1 MSALDSDVPPL
12 ATSSV
17 FIIRSSVAISA
28 PKQKVWDVLLD
39 FPSYSEWNP
48 YIRTQELIS
57 EEDKKPL
64 LSQIAA
70 PGRRIRLR
78 LNTPP
83 TMDDVHKKASTVEE
97 ILTHVDSD
105 TFRFAWRFATPA
117 RWLITAERWQVLR
130 DSDDGPGGQTTV
142 YETWE
147 FFGGLLAYL
156 IRFFMGAKLQ
166 AAFDAM
172 SRALKERAE
181 RAR

>member
-1 MSALDSDVPPL
+1 
-12 ATSSV
+12 
-17 FIIRSSVAISA
+17 
-28 PKQKVWDVLLD
+28 
-39 FPSYSEWNP
+39 
-48 YIRTQELIS
+48 
-57 EEDKKPL
+57 
-64 LSQIAA
+64 
-70 PGRRIRLR
+70 
-78 LNTPP
+78 
-83 TMDDVHKKASTVEE
+83 MDDVSKKPSITEE
-97 ILTHVDSD
+97 ILTRVDSD

-130 DSDDGPGGQTTV
+130 DDGPGGQGTV

-181 RAR
+181 RAN

>member
-1 MSALDSDVPPL
+1 MSALDIPPL
-12 ATSSV
+12 ARSSV
-17 FIIRSSVAISA
+17 FVIRSSIAISA
-28 PKQKVWDVLLD
+28 SKQKVWDTLLD

-48 YIRTQELIS
+48 FMRSTELIS

-64 LSQIAA
+64 PSQIAA
-70 PGRRIRLR
+70 PGLRVRLR
-78 LNTPP
+78 LNMPP
-83 TMDDVHKKASTVEE
+83 TMDDVGKKASVTEE

-117 RWLITAERWQVLR
+117 RWLITAERWQVVR
-130 DSDDGPGGQTTV
+130 DDGPGGQTAV

-147 FFGGLLAYL
+147 FFGGLAGYL

-166 AAFDAM
+166 TAFDAM

-181 RAR
+181 RAH